1 MSKTR
6 NLHNRPETPKGPGDR
21 ESEEGRGGV
30 VEADEEGKGGNQGD
44 EAEDPPPHT
53 EGRNNQRAMRPER
66 AESRRGRQRM
76 RRGKRQKRTGT
87 ERPQGGQE

>member
-1 MSKTR
+1 MKR
-6 NLHNRPETPKGPGDR
+6 
-21 ESEEGRGGV
+21 
-30 VEADEEGKGGNQGD
+30 GKGGIRGTKPKT
-44 EAEDPPPHT
+44 PPPHT